1 MVLSED
7 CELKPTKN
15 TLRNHF
21 KSQKIPI
28 SRCIMDLEKIIKLIW
43 KIPHKISF
51 ALVMMMLLSNNS
63 LLSPFRNE
71 NDTGIIWIDQFKNY
85 EGLESTF
92 EKLTIESKILLVY
105 MAIVCA
111 LFLSALITIVCC
123 RSPIFKDENTTL
135 NPTQRSPM
143 VFPENS
149 LTIQNTHP

>member
-1 MVLSED
+1 
-7 CELKPTKN
+7 
-15 TLRNHF
+15 
-21 KSQKIPI
+21 
-28 SRCIMDLEKIIKLIW
+28 
-43 KIPHKISF
+43 
-51 ALVMMMLLSNNS
+51 MMMLLSNNS

-105 MAIVCA
+105 MAIVCV

-135 NPTQRSPM
+135 KPNTTYSYG
-143 VFPENS
+143 VSGKLSNNS
-149 LTIQNTHP
+149 KYSSLKYFVKKSVNTERLI